1 MPYCFTV
8 AEAPDRF
15 TVYFD
20 IGDNIDF
27 WQTLDEPSAIF
38 LDRRPVKI
46 AEAAAECD
54 QVLIAQRLPA
64 NQQYRMSAP
73 SVHQLSEHPVI
84 EVSQINASHLGSER
98 RAGRNH
104 VERAC
109 GTVVCSSRLCAECH
123 FRLPL

>member
-1 MPYCFTV
+1 MPYCFAV
-8 AEAPDRF
+8 AEAPNRF
-15 TVYFD
+15 AVHLD
-20 IGDNIDF
+20 VGDNVDF
-27 WQTLDEPSAIF
+27 RQTLDEPAAIF

-64 NQQYRMSAP
+64 NQQYRMLVLG
-73 SVHQLSEHPVI
+73 VHQLSERPVV

-104 VERAC
+104 FERA
-109 GTVVCSSRLCAECH
+109 
-123 FRLPL
+123 